1 MKFSKVIYFL
11 LIGTILATIALLV
24 VFDQSDTEDKKEVI
38 VPLVKEVVD
47 AKPIEV
53 KPTRKQ
59 ASETIELEVI
69 RVRPDGSLVIAGKG
83 LPNSKIEIISGSKV
97 IAVTTSDKI
106 GDFVAVPEKQLEG
119 GEYLLSFRQT
129 TEDEKVII
137 ANKSVAINVTGAKKD
152 IPIVAIVDSEG
163 KLGAKVIQ
171 APGLDANKEISKEE
185 KNIIEDK
192 RDPYIAILA
201 ITHDTKVGQLVLSGR
216 AHNGVQINAGFTGK
230 ETSSTKIINDEWN
243 LSIPGKLIAGKQKIF
258 AVLLG
263 KDGKVLSENS
273 IIISGK
279 IIQNANGKTFVVVQ
293 KGDALWNIAYQRLG
307 VGNRYIDIVKLNKNK
322 ITNPDLIYPKQLFII
337 PKQVMD

>member
-24 VFDQSDTEDKKEVI
+24 VFDQSDIEDKKEVI

-152 IPIVAIVDSEG
+152 IPIVAIVDSDG

-273 IIISGK
+273 ITISGK

-337 PKQVMD
+337 PNQVMD

>member
-24 VFDQSDTEDKKEVI
+24 VFDKSDTEDKKEVI

-152 IPIVAIVDSEG
+152 IPIVAIVDSDG

-337 PKQVMD
+337 PNQVMD

>member
-1 MKFSKVIYFL
+1 MKFSKVIYFF

>member
-59 ASETIELEVI
+59 AAETIKLEVI

-83 LPNSKIEIISGSKV
+83 LPNSKVEIISGSKV

-137 ANKSVAINVTGAKKD
+137 ANKSVAINVTGAKND
-152 IPIVAIVDSEG
+152 IPIVAIIDSEG

-230 ETSSTKIINDEWN
+230 ETSSTKIINDEWT
-243 LSIPGKLIAGKQKIF
+243 LSIPGKLIAGKQKVF

-337 PKQVMD
+337 PNQVMD

>member
-59 ASETIELEVI
+59 AAETIKLEVI

-83 LPNSKIEIISGSKV
+83 LPNSKVEIISGSKV

-106 GDFVAVPEKQLEG
+106 GDFVAVPEKQLES
-119 GEYLLSFRQT
+119 GEYFLSFRQT
-129 TEDEKVII
+129 TKDKKVII
-137 ANKSVAINVTGAKKD
+137 ANKSVAINVTGAKND
-152 IPIVAIVDSEG
+152 IPIVAIIDSEG

-171 APGLDANKEISKEE
+171 APGLDSNKEISKEE
-185 KNIIEDK
+185 KNIIEDQ

-337 PKQVMD
+337 PNQVMD

>member
-47 AKPIEV
+47 AKPIEI

-59 ASETIELEVI
+59 EAETIKLGVI
-69 RVRPDGSLVIAGKG
+69 RVRPDGSLVIAGKS
-83 LPNSKIEIISGSKV
+83 LPNSKVEIISGSKV

-106 GDFVAVPEKQLEG
+106 GDFVAVPEKQLES
-119 GEYLLSFRQT
+119 GEYFLSFRQT
-129 TEDEKVII
+129 TKDKKVII

-152 IPIVAIVDSEG
+152 IPLVAIVDNEG

-171 APGLDANKEISKEE
+171 APGLDENKDISKEE
-185 KNIIEDK
+185 KNIIEDQ

-230 ETSSTKIINDEWN
+230 ETSSTKIINDEWT
-243 LSIPGKLIAGKQKIF
+243 LSIPGKLIAGKQKVF

-263 KDGKVLSENS
+263 KDGKVLSESS

-307 VGNRYIDIVKLNKNK
+307 VGNRYIDIVKLNKDK

-337 PKQVMD
+337 PKQIIN

>member
-1 MKFSKVIYFL
+1 
-11 LIGTILATIALLV
+11 V

-59 ASETIELEVI
+59 AAEIIKLEVI

-83 LPNSKIEIISGSKV
+83 LPNSKVEIISGSKV

-106 GDFVAVPEKQLEG
+106 GDFVAVPEKQLER
-119 GEYLLSFRQT
+119 GEYFLSFRQT
-129 TEDEKVII
+129 TKDNKVII
-137 ANKSVAINVTGAKKD
+137 ANKSVAINVTGAKND

-163 KLGAKVIQ
+163 KLGAKLIQ
-171 APGLDANKEISKEE
+171 APGLGENKEISKEE

-279 IIQNANGKTFVVVQ
+279 IIQNANGKTFVVVH

-337 PKQVMD
+337 PNQVMD

>member
-337 PKQVMD
+337 PNQVMD

>member
-47 AKPIEV
+47 AKPIEI

-59 ASETIELEVI
+59 EAETIKLGVI
-69 RVRPDGSLVIAGKG
+69 RVRPDGSLVIAGKS
-83 LPNSKIEIISGSKV
+83 LPNSKVEIISGSKV

-106 GDFVAVPEKQLEG
+106 GDFVAVPQKQLEI
-119 GEYLLSFRQT
+119 GEYFLSFRQT
-129 TEDEKVII
+129 TKDKKVII
-137 ANKSVAINVTGAKKD
+137 ANKSVAINVTGAKND
-152 IPIVAIVDSEG
+152 IPIVAIIDSEG

-171 APGLDANKEISKEE
+171 APGLDDNKEISKEE
-185 KNIIEDK
+185 KNIIEDQ

-230 ETSSTKIINDEWN
+230 ETSSTKIINDEWT

-263 KDGKVLSENS
+263 KNGKVLSKNS

-322 ITNPDLIYPKQLFII
+322 IINPDLIYPKQLFII
-337 PKQVMD
+337 PNQVMD

>member
-47 AKPIEV
+47 AKPIEI

-59 ASETIELEVI
+59 EAETIKLEVI

-83 LPNSKIEIISGSKV
+83 LPNSKVEIISGSKV

-106 GDFVAVPEKQLEG
+106 GDFVAVPEKQLES
-119 GEYLLSFRQT
+119 GEYFLSFRQT

-137 ANKSVAINVTGAKKD
+137 ANKSVAINVSGAKND

-171 APGLDANKEISKEE
+171 APGLDANKEIIKEE

-243 LSIPGKLIAGKQKIF
+243 LSIPGKLIAGKQKVF

-307 VGNRYIDIVKLNKNK
+307 IGNRYIDIVKLNKNK
-322 ITNPDLIYPKQLFII
+322 IINPDLIYPKQLFII
-337 PKQVMD
+337 P

>member
-24 VFDQSDTEDKKEVI
+24 AFDQSDTEDKKEVI

-137 ANKSVAINVTGAKKD
+137 ANKSVAINVTGAKND

-163 KLGAKVIQ
+163 KLGTKVIQ

-337 PKQVMD
+337 PNQVMD